1 MKKLRE
7 WKEVKKELLSDPK
20 VKKEYEKLRPKY
32 EAMSAVIKARLEKGI
47 TQKELAKR
55 IKTKQSNISRL
66 ESGKATPSISL
77 LNRIAQAFNKEL
89 RIKFEP
95 L

>member
-1 MKKLRE
+1 MRNLRE
-7 WKEVKKELLSDPK
+7 WKQVKKELLTDPE

-32 EAMSAVIKARLEKGI
+32 EAISAVIKARLEKGM
-47 TQKELAKR
+47 TQKELARKAN
-55 IKTKQSNISRL
+55 TKQSNISRL

-89 RIKFEP
+89 KIKFQP
-95 L
+95 A